1 MGFDMRDR
9 RIAREGYDTDDLPS
23 PFIEELLAL
32 VHYRELIFQLISRS
46 VKTRY
51 KRSFLGVAWTMV
63 NPLLTMGV
71 LTLVFSS
78 LFRFPAENYA
88 LYVLSGLLLWN
99 FFAQST
105 TAAMGELMWSGGLV
119 GRIYLPKSAFAVGA
133 IGTGLVNLAL
143 AIVPYFIIAA
153 ILGVPI
159 PFTLIWIPI
168 PVLLTAMFTLGI
180 ALAVSTAVVFFQDVL
195 PTYEILLTAWFYLT
209 PVIYPF
215 EFLPEGIQ
223 RLVSLN
229 PMYLYIE
236 SFRSILFRGEL
247 PSLRILGMSVLV
259 SCGVLIAG
267 WWIFTRRVR
276 DYAYRL

>member
-1 MGFDMRDR
+1 MRSTHTYDSDQR
-9 RIAREGYDTDDLPS
+9 RS
-23 PFIEELLAL
+23 PFLEELQTLIQ
-32 VHYRELIFQLISRS
+32 YRELVRQLISRA

-51 KRSFLGVAWTMV
+51 KRSVLGVAWTMI

-71 LTLVFSS
+71 LTIVFSG
-78 LFRFPAENYA
+78 LFRYPSNEYA
-88 LYVLSGLLLWN
+88 LHVLSGLILWN

-133 IGTGLVNLAL
+133 IGTGMVNLAL
-143 AIVPYFIIAA
+143 AIIPYFIIAA
-153 ILGVPI
+153 ILGEPVPI
-159 PFTLIWIPI
+159 TVLWIPI
-168 PVLLTAMFTLGI
+168 PILLTAMFTLGV

-215 EFLPEGIQ
+215 EFLPENIQ

-247 PSLRILGMSVLV
+247 PSLRIIGITIAV
-259 SCGVLIAG
+259 SCGALIAG